1 MRFWTILLF
10 LSLADATLAAEKCPL
25 NVPAGQVPYYAELY
39 GTSSKD
45 GVLLVNTRIQA
56 EEENLRAA
64 LRALQIQ
71 HPGVVTLWPE
81 RLTKDVVVLEDAS
94 FFRLD
99 RSVSSTRTL
108 RLWYTD
114 VANLACL
121 QLEYM
126 VRDHQDPQR
135 WVRKVAWL
143 DPRTLEMQVSVAG
156 HLPTDTDEKPDR
168 VADMAPHIRVEAL
181 RRMARYVREAR
192 YTLDMQMTK
201 ARSIIYKQHDK
212 MVN

>member
-1 MRFWTILLF
+1 MRLWMILLC
-10 LSLADATLAAEKCPL
+10 LVLADRMLAAEKCPL
-25 NVPAGQVPYYAELY
+25 SIPAGQVPYYGELY
-39 GTSSKD
+39 GTSSSD
-45 GVLLVNTRIQA
+45 GVLLVNTRIRA

-64 LRALQIQ
+64 LRELQIQ
-71 HPGVVTLWPE
+71 HPSVATIWPA
-81 RLTKDVVVLEDAS
+81 RLVRDVVILEDAS
-94 FFRLD
+94 FFRFD

-114 VANLACL
+114 ATNLGCL

-126 VRDHQDPQR
+126 VRDQQDPER
-135 WVRKVAWL
+135 WVQKVAWL

-156 HLPTDTDEKPDR
+156 HLPTDTDQTPDR

-201 ARSIIYKQHDK
+201 ARSLIYNQHDK